1 MAKRY
6 LGYGYTNAQG
16 VAKLEY
22 DPSGNALSHSYT
34 GVGAGK
40 VDIVAESGTLQSE
53 PYTVIDGVFY
63 NSGVGATGDASFYN
77 PANIDVQ
84 VESDG
89 TLLTQSASSTALYYA
104 NIGTTGDLYDFTS
117 SFCIEFDIISS
128 SRSSSSSSGLGI
140 SLTEKNGTAKVKQFS
155 ALNITSNNHVK
166 ITVDGTNVIYK
177 VDNNTPVSE
186 AYTTTQVRVAF
197 LLNSASMKFKNF
209 VIYPI

>member
-22 DPSGNALSHSYT
+22 DSEGNALTHSYT

-40 VDIVAESGTLQSE
+40 IDIVAESGTLQSE
-53 PYTVIDGVFY
+53 TYSLIDAVFY
-63 NSGVGATGDASFYN
+63 NSGIGATGDASFYN
-77 PANIDVQ
+77 PSNIDVDVQ
-84 VESDG
+84 SDG
-89 TLLTQSASSTALYYA
+89 TLLTQSASSNALYYA
-104 NIGTTGDLYDFTS
+104 NIGTTGDLYDFIP

-128 SRSSSSSSGLGI
+128 SGVTAI
-140 SLTEKNGTAKVKQFS
+140 SITEKNGTAKVKQFS